1 MDRIEDVRA
10 AVADELE
17 ARGLSNLRFI
27 EEIRAGERDDGPY
40 MIGALAWMRR
50 DQDVAA

>member
-17 ARGLSNLRFI
+17 ARGLSNSRFI
-27 EEIRAGERDDGPY
+27 EEIRAGERDDGGPT
-40 MIGALAWMRR
+40 
-50 DQDVAA
+50 